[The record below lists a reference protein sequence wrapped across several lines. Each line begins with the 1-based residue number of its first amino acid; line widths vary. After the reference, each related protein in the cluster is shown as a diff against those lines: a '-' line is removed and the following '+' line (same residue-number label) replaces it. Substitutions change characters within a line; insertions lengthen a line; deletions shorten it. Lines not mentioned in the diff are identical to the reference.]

1 MSPDN
6 EINTHRKVAL
16 LEYVQKHIHEKD
28 INIHLNNITE
38 LMEKFTPSK
47 EEVQS
52 LMHYLTQE
60 GNALDSKKFIHNLI
74 ENTPRYREDLMT
86 IAEYLKQEGR
96 QEGGSKREKEIARNL
111 LSIGLDRA
119 AIVRATGVSSSD
131 LDILAGQSAKNN
143 D

>member
-1 MSPDN
+1 MG
-6 EINTHRKVAL
+6 
-16 LEYVQKHIHEKD
+16 
-28 INIHLNNITE
+28 
-38 LMEKFTPSK
+38 KFKPSK

-96 QEGGSKREKEIARNL
+96 QEGRQEGGRKREKEIARNL
-111 LSIGLDRA
+111 LSIGLEHNV
-119 AIVRATGVSSSD
+119 ILQATGMSRAELDD
-131 LDILAGQSAKNN
+131 LMDSAVKENR
-143 D
+143 